1 MPGGSPVSKA
11 RILKLLQ
18 EGFWKPYSE
27 FRITTHQNR
36 LPSGA
41 AGFLLWRC
49 RSSTSAKPGVGV
61 QTSTHPDTHSFI
73 SFVHSDHRRAPTTY
87 GVLVDVR
94 PGAPRTSLKVRLD
107 CPELSDNARWLG
119 SPRKKATV
127 MSGGLSAGAAVCKPP
142 ERGGGVH
149 FMLTHEAGLENKAP
163 SVSLCFVSLPL
174 LCDYVPLFR
183 ETTLPPLM
191 SFLSPD

>member
-1 MPGGSPVSKA
+1 MPGSSPVSKA

-94 PGAPRTSLKVRLD
+94 PGAPRTPLKVRLD

-127 MSGGLSAGAAVCKPP
+127 MSGGLSAGAAVCKAS
-142 ERGGGVH
+142 ERGGGGTFH
-149 FMLTHEAGLENKAP
+149 ADTRGWPREQSPFCLLMF
-163 SVSLCFVSLPL
+163 CFSP
-174 LCDYVPLFR
+174 
-183 ETTLPPLM
+183 PPL
-191 SFLSPD
+191 